1 MLGKEDLLAAIAP
14 TNRGILAS
22 PEQRSAIMAAATRL
36 EERNPTPEPTAAGD
50 LLNGD
55 WRLLY
60 TTSTELLGINR
71 FPLLDLGQIYQCIR
85 LDGSRV
91 YNIAETQSPLALNGL
106 VSVVAK
112 FEVVSGQRL
121 NVNFERAVFGL
132 QGLAGYKAPSSW
144 IETLDSG
151 KRLPA
156 VDIQIKPRERPGWI
170 DVTYLDEEL
179 RINRGNAG
187 SLFVLQRA

>member
-1 MLGKEDLLAAIAP
+1 MIGKEDLLAAIAP

-22 PEQRSAIMAAATRL
+22 LEQRSAILAAATRL
-36 EERNPTPEPTAAGD
+36 EERNPTPNPTAAGD

-85 LDGSRV
+85 LDGRRV

-112 FEVVSGQRL
+112 FEVASGQRL
-121 NVNFERAVFGL
+121 NVSFERAVFGL
-132 QGLAGYKAPSSW
+132 QGLAGYQEPTSW

-156 VDIQIKPRERPGWI
+156 IDFRIQPREEPGWI
-170 DVTYLDEEL
+170 DVTYLDQEL